1 MTPSKLFHKKHGSLA
16 RRTCNLLS
24 TCHLYTHPSRLFSVL
39 LEQGGYNGHIVG
51 ILCVGQLIVD
61 SVSHNHT
68 DVLWVLIQQLSENE
82 QYKELTVV
90 CNIVEKIPWKL
101 LVWNEQQYTCT
112 CKHICTLNNGWSDWE
127 EVLFS
132 FWSWW
137 GSPWFPGPSGRADY
151 SSYRLTSADPGRA
164 WPAVKIL
171 IHVNQNIRSQAGLFH
186 SKISKEHNN

>member
-82 QYKELTVV
+82 QYNELTVV
-90 CNIVEKIPWKL
+90 CNIVEKIP
-101 LVWNEQQYTCT
+101 
-112 CKHICTLNNGWSDWE
+112 
-127 EVLFS
+127 
-132 FWSWW
+132 
-137 GSPWFPGPSGRADY
+137 
-151 SSYRLTSADPGRA
+151 
-164 WPAVKIL
+164 
-171 IHVNQNIRSQAGLFH
+171 
-186 SKISKEHNN
+186 